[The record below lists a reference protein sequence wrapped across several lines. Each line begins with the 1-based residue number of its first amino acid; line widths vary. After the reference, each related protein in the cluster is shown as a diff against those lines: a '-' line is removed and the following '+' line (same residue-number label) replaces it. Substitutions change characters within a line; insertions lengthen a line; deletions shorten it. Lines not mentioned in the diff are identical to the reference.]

1 MITSF
6 PGHRDPG
13 CPGFRCPQP
22 EQVCLQMPRPSSSS
36 GASRRTTSAR
46 IKSPSVGHLAVR
58 SGLEPTQLINQSYI
72 ISLPKGHAHLNGIP
86 YGSPRSATMR
96 SVAANGADRATV
108 AHGNCCFI
116 LSQMAVVVSEKREG
130 PAQSTLK
137 QKDQSIKG
145 APKGSAPQRR

>member
-22 EQVCLQMPRPSSSS
+22 VQVFLQTPSPSSSP

-72 ISLPKGHAHLNGIP
+72 MILPKGHAHLNAIP

-96 SVAANGADRATV
+96 SVAANGADRAPRF
-108 AHGNCCFI
+108 ARQLLFSLKPKGNC
-116 LSQMAVVVSEKREG
+116 SVEETRGSRSRHTQAKE
-130 PAQSTLK
+130 
-137 QKDQSIKG
+137 
-145 APKGSAPQRR
+145 PKH